1 MAMSTL
7 ETGPKLNWTRDNQM
21 YERYKIW
28 KKKVEFIFCSAL
40 ADSTPKQLVSYLKYW
55 MGDQGIPLIE
65 KWESTGK
72 LDYSN
77 AEETPATEGGRR
89 RILSSGFK
97 VQTYWDLL
105 DEEFKPKGNKLLSI
119 IELWTCSKQG
129 DKPLNQWLT
138 QVYNLVNICK
148 YPEDST
154 DRIIRDVLI
163 VGCNSNHARDKI
175 IRQGE
180 AVTLNQVIEILQT
193 EESAHSTMQQIQGY
207 DKKSTGSIYYQAYD
221 SRSKKSK
228 APSNEQNSSSSPTC
242 PTGSKRKCF
251 RCGEPFSRQH
261 MKECRAQNVICNG
274 CGIKGHLK
282 KCCKKSGN
290 FPKDDSNRQKQS
302 SSTDPSK
309 MNFASTLPQ
318 TEAEFFDEKG
328 LLKDYRPSV
337 QQQHTGSMF
346 VLKKIQDPSNAIL
359 LSEDGVEIQHNTPT
373 SVSDPDPAPILS
385 PDFPF
390 QEFPLTEVVNQ
401 SQKDSYSISDTLVSR
416 ECSNSTKKAPTSTD
430 FSLKSVQNCSSDEEM
445 AFLRDLTVSTAPTQ
459 SSRDFNTISISD
471 NSATRKSNPGI
482 NPGITPRIMTDNPSI
497 TTPFPVET
505 DVTAIPADVPEEIQ
519 MHSNNYRSVIPTDTQ
534 ALTALQNLISDDF
547 QAKNTHSTQ
556 RKEEETPDTCPDIQ
570 DEAFQLIQKIHNQL
584 QQVQWDLQRLHSLHK
599 YKN

>member
-1 MAMSTL
+1 MSTL

-77 AEETPATEGGRR
+77 AEETPATDGGRR
-89 RILSSGFK
+89 RILLSGYK
-97 VQTYWDLL
+97 VHTYWDLL

-119 IELWTCSKQG
+119 IELWTRSKQG

-228 APSNEQNSSSSPTC
+228 NPSNEQNSSSS

-261 MKECRAQNVICNG
+261 MKECRAQDVICNG

-290 FPKDDSNRQKQS
+290 FPKDSNRQNQS
-302 SSTDPSK
+302 STGSAK
-309 MNFASTLPQ
+309 MNFASTAPL
-318 TEAEFFDEKG
+318 EADFFDEKG
-328 LLKDYRPSV
+328 VLKQYIPQN
-337 QQQHTGSMF
+337 QQQYQHTGSMF
-346 VLKKIQDPSNAIL
+346 ILKKVQDPNNAIL
-359 LSEDGVEIQHNTPT
+359 LSEDGEEIQH

-390 QEFPLTEVVNQ
+390 QEFPLTEVVSQ
-401 SQKDSYSISDTLVSR
+401 SQIDISSISDTSDPR
-416 ECSNSTKKAPTSTD
+416 ESSNSSRKATKSTD
-430 FSLKSVQNCSSDEEM
+430 LPLQSGLNNRSHEEM
-445 AFLRDLTVSTAPTQ
+445 TEYRDLTVSDKHTQ
-459 SSRDFNTISISD
+459 SSRDFSTISISD
-471 NSATRKSNPGI
+471 NSATRKSI
-482 NPGITPRIMTDNPSI
+482 PGITPRIMTDNPSI
-497 TTPFPVET
+497 TTASPVET
-505 DVTAIPADVPEEIQ
+505 DITAIPAEIPEEVQ
-519 MHSNNYRSVIPTDTQ
+519 MHSNNHRSVTPTDIQ
-534 ALTALQNLISDDF
+534 ALTVLQDLVSDDF

-556 RKEEETPDTCPDIQ
+556 RKGEETPDTHPDIQ

>member
-1 MAMSTL
+1 MSTL
-7 ETGPKLNWTRDNQM
+7 ESGPKLDWTRDNQM
-21 YERYKIW
+21 YERYRIW
-28 KKKVEFIFCSAL
+28 RKKVEFIFCSAL

-77 AEETPATEGGRR
+77 AEETPATDGGRR
-89 RILSSGFK
+89 RILSSGYK

-154 DRIIRDVLI
+154 DRIITDVLI

-180 AVTLNQVIEILQT
+180 AITLNQVIEILQA
-193 EESAHSTMQQIQGY
+193 EESAYSTMRQIQDY
-207 DKKSTGSIYYQAYD
+207 EKKPTASIHYQSYD

-228 APSNEQNSSSSPTC
+228 APSNEQNSSSSPT
-242 PTGSKRKCF
+242 GSKRKCF
-251 RCGEPFSRQH
+251 RCGEPFSKQH
-261 MKECRAQNVICNG
+261 MKECRAQNVTCNG

-290 FPKDDSNRQKQS
+290 FPKDSNRQNQS
-302 SSTDPSK
+302 STGSTK
-309 MNFASTLPQ
+309 MNYVHTAPL
-318 TEAEFFDEKG
+318 EADFFDEKG
-328 LLKDYRPSV
+328 LLKEYRPPV
-337 QQQHTGSMF
+337 QQQQQTGGMF
-346 VLKKIQDPSNAIL
+346 VLRKIPIASLTPS
-359 LSEDGVEIQHNTPT
+359 
-373 SVSDPDPAPILS
+373 SVSESVPDPVPDPVPT

-401 SQKDSYSISDTLVSR
+401 SQIDYSSISDTSDPR
-416 ECSNSTKKAPTSTD
+416 ENNNSLRKATKSTD
-430 FSLKSVQNCSSDEEM
+430 LPLKSGLNNRSHEEM
-445 AFLRDLTVSTAPTQ
+445 RENRDLTVS
-459 SSRDFNTISISD
+459 D
-471 NSATRKSNPGI
+471 
-482 NPGITPRIMTDNPSI
+482 
-497 TTPFPVET
+497 
-505 DVTAIPADVPEEIQ
+505 
-519 MHSNNYRSVIPTDTQ
+519 
-534 ALTALQNLISDDF
+534 
-547 QAKNTHSTQ
+547 
-556 RKEEETPDTCPDIQ
+556 
-570 DEAFQLIQKIHNQL
+570 
-584 QQVQWDLQRLHSLHK
+584 
-599 YKN
+599 

>member
-1 MAMSTL
+1 MSTL
-7 ETGPKLNWTRDNQM
+7 ESGPKLDWTRDNQM
-21 YERYKIW
+21 YERYRIW
-28 KKKVEFIFCSAL
+28 RKKVEFIFCSAL

-77 AEETPATEGGRR
+77 AKETPATEGGRR
-89 RILSSGFK
+89 RTLSSGYK

-119 IELWTCSKQG
+119 IELWTRSKQG

-180 AVTLNQVIEILQT
+180 AVTLNEVIEILQT
-193 EESAHSTMQQIQGY
+193 EESTHSTMQQIQSY
-207 DKKSTGSIYYQAYD
+207 DKKSTGSIYYQTYD

-228 APSNEQNSSSSPTC
+228 VSNEQNSSSP
-242 PTGSKRKCF
+242 PTGSKKKCF
-251 RCGEPFSRQH
+251 RCGENFSRQH
-261 MKECRAQNVICNG
+261 MKECRAQDVTCNG

-290 FPKDDSNRQKQS
+290 FPKDSNRQNNQS
-302 SSTDPSK
+302 SSTGPGR
-309 MNFASTLPQ
+309 MNIASTLPQ
-318 TEAEFFDEKG
+318 TEADFFDEKG
-328 LLKDYRPSV
+328 LPKQYIP
-337 QQQHTGSMF
+337 QNQHTGSMY
-346 VLKKIQDPSNAIL
+346 VLKKFQGNPKDIL
-359 LSEDGVEIQHNTPT
+359 FLDNGVEIQHKTST
-373 SVSDPDPAPILS
+373 SVSDPDPTPIPT

-390 QEFPLTEVVNQ
+390 QEFPLTEVVRQ
-401 SQKDSYSISDTLVSR
+401 SQIDISSISDTSDPR
-416 ECSNSTKKAPTSTD
+416 ETNNSSSKATKSTD
-430 FSLKSVQNCSSDEEM
+430 LPLQSGLANSSHEEM
-445 AFLRDLTVSTAPTQ
+445 RENRDLTISTAPTQ
-459 SSRDFNTISISD
+459 SVRDSNTISIPD
-471 NSATRKSNPGI
+471 NSATRKSDTR
-482 NPGITPRIMTDNPSI
+482 ITTGIMTDTPS
-497 TTPFPVET
+497 TFSEET
-505 DVTAIPADVPEEIQ
+505 DVTAIHAEIPEELQ

-547 QAKNTHSTQ
+547 QAKNTPSTQ
-556 RKEEETPDTCPDIQ
+556 RKREDTRSIQRKGEDET
-570 DEAFQLIQKIHNQL
+570 FQLIQKIHNQL
-584 QQVQWDLQRLHSLHK
+584 QEVQWDLQRLHSLHK

>member
-7 ETGPKLNWTRDNQM
+7 ESGPKLDWTRDNQM
-21 YERYKIW
+21 YERYRIW
-28 KKKVEFIFCSAL
+28 RKKVEFIFCSAL

-77 AEETPATEGGRR
+77 SRETPATEGGRR
-89 RILSSGFK
+89 KTLSSGYK

-119 IELWTCSKQG
+119 IELWTRSKQG

-180 AVTLNQVIEILQT
+180 AITLNEVIEILQT
-193 EESAHSTMQQIQGY
+193 EESAYSTMQQIQSHE
-207 DKKSTGSIYYQAYD
+207 KKSPASIYYQSYD

-228 APSNEQNSSSSPTC
+228 NPSNEQNSSSSHTV
-242 PTGSKRKCF
+242 TGSKKKCF
-251 RCGEPFSRQH
+251 RCGENFSRQH
-261 MKECRAQNVICNG
+261 MKECRAQDITCNG

-290 FPKDDSNRQKQS
+290 FPKYSNRQNNNP
-302 SSTDPSK
+302 SSTGPGR
-309 MNFASTLPQ
+309 MNIASTLPQ
-318 TEAEFFDEKG
+318 TEADFFDEKG
-328 LLKDYRPSV
+328 IPKQYIPQN
-337 QQQHTGSMF
+337 QQQHTGSMY
-346 VLKKIQDPSNAIL
+346 VLKKFQGKPNDIL
-359 LSEDGVEIQHNTPT
+359 FSDNGVEIQH
-373 SVSDPDPAPILS
+373 SVPGSDPTPIPT

-390 QEFPLTEVVNQ
+390 QEFPLTEVVDQ
-401 SQKDSYSISDTLVSR
+401 SQIDYFSISDTSDPR
-416 ECSNSTKKAPTSTD
+416 ESSNSSSKATKSTD
-430 FSLKSVQNCSSDEEM
+430 IPLKSGLNCSAHEELGDIKGL
-445 AFLRDLTVSTAPTQ
+445 AVSTAPTQ
-459 SSRDFNTISISD
+459 SLRDSNTIFTPD
-471 NSATRKSNPGI
+471 NSDTRESNPGI
-482 NPGITPRIMTDNPSI
+482 TTGITTDAPSTP
-497 TTPFPVET
+497 TTEET
-505 DVTAIPADVPEEIQ
+505 DVTAIHAETPEELQI
-519 MHSNNYRSVIPTDTQ
+519 HSSNYRSVIPTDTQ

-556 RKEEETPDTCPDIQ
+556 RKGEETPDTRSIQ
-570 DEAFQLIQKIHNQL
+570 RKGEDEAFQLIQKIHSQL
-584 QQVQWDLQRLHSLHK
+584 QEVQWDLQRLHSLHK

>member
-1 MAMSTL
+1 MSTL
-7 ETGPKLNWTRDNQM
+7 ETGPKLDWTRDNQM
-21 YERYKIW
+21 YECYRIW

-77 AEETPATEGGRR
+77 AKETPATEGGRR
-89 RILSSGFK
+89 RALSSGYK

-119 IELWTCSKQG
+119 IELWTRSKQG

-138 QVYNLVNICK
+138 QIYNLVNICK

-180 AVTLNQVIEILQT
+180 VVTLNEVIEILQT
-193 EESAHSTMQQIQGY
+193 EESTHSTMQQIQGY
-207 DKKSTGSIYYQAYD
+207 DKKSTGSIYYQTYN

-228 APSNEQNSSSSPTC
+228 NPSNEQNSSSSHTGF
-242 PTGSKRKCF
+242 TGSKKKCF
-251 RCGEPFSRQH
+251 RCGETFSRQH
-261 MKECRAQNVICNG
+261 MKECRAQDIICNG

-290 FPKDDSNRQKQS
+290 FPKDSNRQNQS
-302 SSTDPSK
+302 SSTGPGK
-309 MNFASTLPQ
+309 MNIASAVSQ
-318 TEAEFFDEKG
+318 ADFFDEKG
-328 LLKDYRPSV
+328 VLKEYTP
-337 QQQHTGSMF
+337 QNQHTASMY
-346 VLKKIQDPSNAIL
+346 VLKKFQGKPNDDTLFSDN
-359 LSEDGVEIQHNTPT
+359 GVEIQH
-373 SVSDPDPAPILS
+373 SVPGPDPTPIPT

-390 QEFPLTEVVNQ
+390 QEFLLTEVVKQ
-401 SQKDSYSISDTLVSR
+401 SQIDISSISDTLDPR
-416 ECSNSTKKAPTSTD
+416 ETSNSSRKATKSTD
-430 FSLKSVQNCSSDEEM
+430 LPLQSGLANRSNEEM
-445 AFLRDLTVSTAPTQ
+445 RENRDLTVSAAPTQ
-459 SSRDFNTISISD
+459 SSRDSNTIPISD
-471 NSATRKSNPGI
+471 NSTTRKS
-482 NPGITPRIMTDNPSI
+482 TPRITTGIMTDTP
-497 TTPFPVET
+497 TTIPVET
-505 DVTAIPADVPEEIQ
+505 DITAI
-519 MHSNNYRSVIPTDTQ
+519 HSNNYRSVIPTDTQ

-547 QAKNTHSTQ
+547 QVEKTHSTQ
-556 RKEEETPDTCPDIQ
+556 RKGEKTPDTRSTKRN
-570 DEAFQLIQKIHNQL
+570 EAFLLIQKIHNQL
-584 QQVQWDLQRLHSLHK
+584 QTVQWDLQRLQSMHK
-599 YKN
+599 YDF

>member
-1 MAMSTL
+1 MSTL
-7 ETGPKLNWTRDNQM
+7 ETGPKLDWTRDNQM
-21 YERYKIW
+21 YEHYRIW
-28 KKKVEFIFCSAL
+28 RKKVEFIFCSAL

-89 RILSSGFK
+89 RILSSGYK

-119 IELWTCSKQG
+119 IELWTRSKQG

-138 QVYNLVNICK
+138 QVFNLVNICK

-180 AVTLNQVIEILQT
+180 AITLNQVIEILQA
-193 EESAHSTMQQIQGY
+193 EESAYSTMRQIQDY
-207 DKKSTGSIYYQAYD
+207 EKKPTASIHYQSYD
-221 SRSKKSK
+221 SRSKKST
-228 APSNEQNSSSSPTC
+228 APSNEQNSSSSPTD
-242 PTGSKRKCF
+242 SKRKCF

-290 FPKDDSNRQKQS
+290 FPKDSNRQNQS
-302 SSTDPSK
+302 PSTGSGK

-328 LLKDYRPSV
+328 LLKEYRPPV
-337 QQQHTGSMF
+337 QQQQQTGGMF
-346 VLKKIQDPSNAIL
+346 VLRKIPIASLTPS
-359 LSEDGVEIQHNTPT
+359 
-373 SVSDPDPAPILS
+373 SVSESVPDPVPDPIPT

-390 QEFPLTEVVNQ
+390 QEFPLTEVVSQ
-401 SQKDSYSISDTLVSR
+401 SQIDFSSISDTLVLR
-416 ECSNSTKKAPTSTD
+416 ESSNSSRKATKSTD
-430 FSLKSVQNCSSDEEM
+430 LPLKSGLSNRSHEEM
-445 AFLRDLTVSTAPTQ
+445 RENRDPTVSEKHIQ
-459 SSRDFNTISISD
+459 SSRDSSTISISD
-471 NSATRKSNPGI
+471 NSIPGKAIPGI
-482 NPGITPRIMTDNPSI
+482 KADNP
-497 TTPFPVET
+497 TTFPVET
-505 DVTAIPADVPEEIQ
+505 DVTEIPEEVQ
-519 MHSNNYRSVIPTDTQ
+519 MHSSNYRSAMPTDIQ
-534 ALTALQNLISDDF
+534 ALTVLQGLVSDDF

-556 RKEEETPDTCPDIQ
+556 RKGEETPDTHPDIQ

>member
-1 MAMSTL
+1 
-7 ETGPKLNWTRDNQM
+7 M
-21 YERYKIW
+21 YERYRPW

-89 RILSSGFK
+89 RILSSGYK

-119 IELWTCSKQG
+119 IELWTRSKQG

-180 AVTLNQVIEILQT
+180 AITLNQVIEILQA
-193 EESAHSTMQQIQGY
+193 EESAYSTMRQIQDY
-207 DKKSTGSIYYQAYD
+207 EKKPTASIHYQSYD

-228 APSNEQNSSSSPTC
+228 NPSNEQNSSSSS

-261 MKECRAQNVICNG
+261 IKECRAQDVICNG

-290 FPKDDSNRQKQS
+290 FPKDDSKRQNQS
-302 SSTDPSK
+302 SSTGTSR

-328 LLKDYRPSV
+328 LLKEYNPQV
-337 QQQHTGSMF
+337 QQQQHTGSMF
-346 VLKKIQDPSNAIL
+346 ILKKVQDPSNAIL
-359 LSEDGVEIQHNTPT
+359 LSEDGVEIQH
-373 SVSDPDPAPILS
+373 SVSGPDPAPIPT

-401 SQKDSYSISDTLVSR
+401 SQIDYFSISDTTDPR
-416 ECSNSTKKAPTSTD
+416 ECSNSSRIATKSTD
-430 FSLKSVQNCSSDEEM
+430 LPLKSSLNNRSHEEM
-445 AFLRDLTVSTAPTQ
+445 TEYRDLTVSDKHTQ
-459 SSRDFNTISISD
+459 SSRDSNAISIPD
-471 NSATRKSNPGI
+471 NSTTRKST
-482 NPGITPRIMTDNPSI
+482 PGITTGIMTDTPSTP
-497 TTPFPVET
+497 TTFPVET
-505 DVTAIPADVPEEIQ
+505 DVTAIPAEIPEEIQ
-519 MHSNNYRSVIPTDTQ
+519 VQSNRSVIPTDTQ

-556 RKEEETPDTCPDIQ
+556 RKGEETPDTDTRN
-570 DEAFQLIQKIHNQL
+570 EAFQLIQKIHNQL
-584 QQVQWDLQRLHSLHK
+584 QEVQWDLQRLHSLHK

>member
-1 MAMSTL
+1 MSTL
-7 ETGPKLNWTRDNQM
+7 QSGPKLDWTRDNQM
-21 YERYKIW
+21 YERYRVW

-77 AEETPATEGGRR
+77 AEEAPATENGRR
-89 RILSSGFK
+89 RTLLSGYRI
-97 VQTYWDLL
+97 QTYWDLL

-193 EESAHSTMQQIQGY
+193 EESTHSTMQQIQDY
-207 DKKSTGSIYYQAYD
+207 QKRTTASIHYQAYD

-228 APSNEQNSSSSPTC
+228 TPSNEQNSSSS
-242 PTGSKRKCF
+242 TGSTESKRKCF
-251 RCGEPFSRQH
+251 RCGAPYSRKH
-261 MKECRAQNVICNG
+261 LEECRAKEVTCNG

-290 FPKDDSNRQKQS
+290 FPKDSNRQNQS
-302 SSTDPSK
+302 STGSTK
-309 MNFASTLPQ
+309 MNYVHTIPLPQ
-318 TEAEFFDEKG
+318 TEADFFDENG
-328 LLKDYRPSV
+328 LLKEYRPPV
-337 QQQHTGSMF
+337 QQHQQQQQYQQMGGTF
-346 VLKKIQDPSNAIL
+346 ALRKIPIIPS
-359 LSEDGVEIQHNTPT
+359 
-373 SVSDPDPAPILS
+373 SVSESVPDPTPS

-390 QEFPLTEVVNQ
+390 QEFPLTEVVTQ
-401 SQKDSYSISDTLVSR
+401 SQIDSSSISDTFHLR
-416 ECSNSTKKAPTSTD
+416 ETSNSSKSASKSTD
-430 FSLKSVQNCSSDEEM
+430 LPLKSGQNSSFHEE
-445 AFLRDLTVSTAPTQ
+445 LREIGDPTVSTAPTQ
-459 SSRDFNTISISD
+459 SSRDSSTISISD
-471 NSATRKSNPGI
+471 NSTPRNSIPGI
-482 NPGITPRIMTDNPSI
+482 MADTPST
-497 TTPFPVET
+497 FPVKA
-505 DVTAIPADVPEEIQ
+505 DVTEATEEIQ
-519 MHSNNYRSVIPTDTQ
+519 VQSSNNRSVMPTDVQ
-534 ALTALQNLISDDF
+534 ALTVLQSLVSDDF
-547 QAKNTHSTQ
+547 QAKNTPSTQRKGEDTPDTHSTQ
-556 RKEEETPDTCPDIQ
+556 RKGEDET
-570 DEAFQLIQKIHNQL
+570 FQLIQKIHNQL

>member
-1 MAMSTL
+1 MSTL
-7 ETGPKLNWTRDNQM
+7 ETGPKLDWTRDNQM
-21 YERYKIW
+21 YERYRIW

-40 ADSTPKQLVSYLKYW
+40 ADSTLKQLVSYLKYW

-77 AEETPATEGGRR
+77 AEETPATENGR
-89 RILSSGFK
+89 RILSSGYK

-119 IELWTCSKQG
+119 IELWTRSKQG

-207 DKKSTGSIYYQAYD
+207 DKKSTGSIYYQSYEK
-221 SRSKKSK
+221 SKKSK
-228 APSNEQNSSSSPTC
+228 APSNEQNSSSSS

-290 FPKDDSNRQKQS
+290 FPKDSSNRQNQS
-302 SSTDPSK
+302 SSTGSGR

-328 LLKDYRPSV
+328 LLKEYNPQV
-337 QQQHTGSMF
+337 PEQQQYQHTGSMY
-346 VLKKIQDPSNAIL
+346 VLKKVQDPNNAIL
-359 LSEDGVEIQHNTPT
+359 LSEDGVEIQHNTST
-373 SVSDPDPAPILS
+373 SVSDPDPAPIPT

-401 SQKDSYSISDTLVSR
+401 SQIDYYSISDTTDPR
-416 ECSNSTKKAPTSTD
+416 ECSNSSRKAIKCGLNSSTH
-430 FSLKSVQNCSSDEEM
+430 EE
-445 AFLRDLTVSTAPTQ
+445 LREIKGSAVSTAPTQ
-459 SSRDFNTISISD
+459 SSRDSNTISIPD
-471 NSATRKSNPGI
+471 NSTTRESNPGI
-482 NPGITPRIMTDNPSI
+482 ISRIMTDTP
-497 TTPFPVET
+497 TTFPVET
-505 DVTAIPADVPEEIQ
+505 DVTAIPAEIPEEVQ
-519 MHSNNYRSVIPTDTQ
+519 MHSSNYNYSMPTDVQ
-534 ALTALQNLISDDF
+534 ALTVLQGLVSDHF

-556 RKEEETPDTCPDIQ
+556 RKGEETPDTRSELQ
-570 DEAFQLIQKIHNQL
+570 DETFQLIQKIHNQL

>member
-1 MAMSTL
+1 MSTL
-7 ETGPKLNWTRDNQM
+7 ETGPKLDWTRDNQM
-21 YERYKIW
+21 YECYRIW

-89 RILSSGFK
+89 RILSSGYK

-119 IELWTCSKQG
+119 IELWTRSKQG

-180 AVTLNQVIEILQT
+180 AVTLNQVIEFLQT
-193 EESAHSTMQQIQGY
+193 EESTHSTMQQIQDY
-207 DKKSTGSIYYQAYD
+207 QKKPTASIHYQAYD

-228 APSNEQNSSSSPTC
+228 NPSNEQNSSSSSGSTD
-242 PTGSKRKCF
+242 SKRQCF
-251 RCGEPFSRQH
+251 RCGEPFSRKH
-261 MKECRAQNVICNG
+261 MKECRAQNVTCNG

-290 FPKDDSNRQKQS
+290 FPKDSNRQNQS
-302 SSTDPSK
+302 STGSTK
-309 MNFASTLPQ
+309 MNYVHTAPL
-318 TEAEFFDEKG
+318 EADFFNERG
-328 LLKDYRPSV
+328 VLKEYRPPG
-337 QQQHTGSMF
+337 QQQQQTGGMF
-346 VLKKIQDPSNAIL
+346 VLRKVPITSL
-359 LSEDGVEIQHNTPT
+359 TPG
-373 SVSDPDPAPILS
+373 SVSESVPDPVPT

-390 QEFPLTEVVNQ
+390 QEFPLTEVVTQ
-401 SQKDSYSISDTLVSR
+401 SQIDSSSISDTLDLR
-416 ECSNSTKKAPTSTD
+416 ETSNSLRKATKSTD
-430 FSLKSVQNCSSDEEM
+430 LPLKSGLNNRSHEEM
-445 AFLRDLTVSTAPTQ
+445 RENRDLTISDKHTQ
-459 SSRDFNTISISD
+459 SLRDSSTISISD
-471 NSATRKSNPGI
+471 NSTTRKSI
-482 NPGITPRIMTDNPSI
+482 PGITADTPS
-497 TTPFPVET
+497 TPSTPSTFPVET
-505 DVTAIPADVPEEIQ
+505 DVTETPEAQ
-519 MHSNNYRSVIPTDTQ
+519 SNRSVIPTDIQ
-534 ALTALQNLISDDF
+534 ALTVLQSLVSDDF
-547 QAKNTHSTQ
+547 QAKNTPSTQ
-556 RKEEETPDTCPDIQ
+556 RKEEDTPDTHSTQRKGEDMQ
-570 DEAFQLIQKIHNQL
+570 DETFQLIQKIHNQL

>member
-1 MAMSTL
+1 MSTL
-7 ETGPKLNWTRDNQM
+7 KSGPKLDWTRDNQM
-21 YERYKIW
+21 YERYRIW
-28 KKKVEFIFCSAL
+28 RKKVEFIFCSAL

-77 AEETPATEGGRR
+77 AKETPATEGGRR
-89 RILSSGFK
+89 RALSSGYK

-105 DEEFKPKGNKLLSI
+105 DEEFKPKDNKLLSI
-119 IELWTCSKQG
+119 IELWTRSKQG

-138 QVYNLVNICK
+138 QIYNLVNICK

-193 EESAHSTMQQIQGY
+193 EESTHSTMQQIQGY

-228 APSNEQNSSSSPTC
+228 VSNEQNSSSSPT
-242 PTGSKRKCF
+242 GSKKKCF
-251 RCGEPFSRQH
+251 RCGENFSRQH
-261 MKECRAQNVICNG
+261 MKECRAQDVICNG

-290 FPKDDSNRQKQS
+290 FPKDSNRQNQS
-302 SSTDPSK
+302 PSTGPGK
-309 MNFASTLPQ
+309 MHIASALPQ
-318 TEAEFFDEKG
+318 TEADFFDEKG
-328 LLKDYRPSV
+328 LPKQYIP
-337 QQQHTGSMF
+337 QNQHTGSMY
-346 VLKKIQDPSNAIL
+346 VLKKFQGNPNDIL
-359 LSEDGVEIQHNTPT
+359 FSDNGVEIQH
-373 SVSDPDPAPILS
+373 SVPGPDPTPIPT

-401 SQKDSYSISDTLVSR
+401 SQIDISSISDTSDPR
-416 ECSNSTKKAPTSTD
+416 ENSNSSRKATRSTD
-430 FSLKSVQNCSSDEEM
+430 LPLQSGLANRSHEEM
-445 AFLRDLTVSTAPTQ
+445 TEYRDLTVSDKHTQ
-459 SSRDFNTISISD
+459 SSRDSNTISISD
-471 NSATRKSNPGI
+471 NSATRESNPGI
-482 NPGITPRIMTDNPSI
+482 ITRITTGIMT
-497 TTPFPVET
+497 TLPVET
-505 DVTAIPADVPEEIQ
+505 DVTAI
-519 MHSNNYRSVIPTDTQ
+519 HSNNHRSVIPTDTQ
-534 ALTALQNLISDDF
+534 VLTVPQNLISDDF
-547 QAKNTHSTQ
+547 QAKNTPSTQ
-556 RKEEETPDTCPDIQ
+556 GKREDTRSIQRKGEDET
-570 DEAFQLIQKIHNQL
+570 FQLIQKIHNQL
-584 QQVQWDLQRLHSLHK
+584 QEVQWDLQRLHSLHK